1 MIVHRIC
8 NAEYKND
15 ISGTGSKL
23 YGSRW
28 NSKGIP
34 LLYTSEHISLAMLE
48 MLVNTNFKDF
58 TIQLELLYIQL
69 PDLQP
74 VTSIALSSLK
84 KNWTED
90 VEYTRYIG
98 DEIFKQKEI
107 LYIKVP
113 SAVVQDEY
121 NLLVNPLHSDF
132 KKVKIINTK
141 SFWPDKRLVQI

>member
-1 MIVHRIC
+1 MIVHRIS
-8 NAEYKND
+8 NAEYNND

-23 YGSRW
+23 FGSRW

-58 TIQLELLYIQL
+58 AIQLDLLYIQL

-98 DEIFKQKEI
+98 DEIFKQKEM

-113 SAVVQDEY
+113 SAVVQEEY

-141 SFWPDKRLVQI
+141 SFWPDKRLFQL